1 MVDWLANRVAAS
13 MGLSKTFATG
23 NPQDADWRANQLF
36 SYPAILELQ
45 KNLEGVCD
53 WVFFRF
59 AYYLADHG
67 IIEYVDP
74 HLMEYVDWSWKGID
88 TLDPVA
94 NENAIEKKL
103 RNMTSTLKD
112 ELGNDWKEQLEQYKI
127 EIDYCRENGLP
138 HPAFNM
144 ISGGERHESFQ
155 DSQNDNAQGADK

>member
-59 AYYLADHG
+59 ANYLADHD

-74 HLMEYVDWSWKGID
+74 NIMDYVDWSWKGID
-88 TLDPVA
+88 SLDPVA
-94 NENAIEKKL
+94 NENAIELQL
-103 RNMTSTLKD
+103 RNCTKTYK
-112 ELGNDWKEQLEQYKI
+112 EILGNDWQEKLSQTAEERKWMREQGI
-127 EIDYCRENGLP
+127 T
-138 HPAFNM
+138 HPADMM
-144 ISGGERHESFQ
+144 ISGGETTAS
-155 DSQNDNAQGADK
+155 